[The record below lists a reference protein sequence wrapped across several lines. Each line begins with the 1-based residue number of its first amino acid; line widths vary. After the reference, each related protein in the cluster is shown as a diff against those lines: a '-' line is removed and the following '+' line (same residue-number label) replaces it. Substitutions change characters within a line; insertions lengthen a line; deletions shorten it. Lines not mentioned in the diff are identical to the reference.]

1 VSDPRARARELARAS
16 IARGD
21 GTGWFE
27 TLYAESERDGFRISW
42 VDLEPNP
49 YLVGWLRRRPAPLT
63 GRAIVVGCG
72 YGDDS
77 ELLSAAGLDVTAFD
91 IAPSAIARC
100 HARFPESNVRYEVAD
115 AVNPPARWHR
125 SFDFV
130 FEAYTV
136 QVLTGGARG
145 VCARSIGSFV
155 APGGTL
161 LVVAR
166 SRRPDD
172 PEGQMPWPL
181 TRAELEAFS
190 APGLEMTHLEEVLEP
205 GDPPIPRFVAEF
217 VAGR

>member
-1 VSDPRARARELARAS
+1 MSDPRARARELARQS
-16 IARGD
+16 IAHGD
-21 GTGWFE
+21 VTGWFE

-49 YLVGWLRRRPAPLT
+49 YLVEWLRRRSAPPI

-91 IAPSAIARC
+91 VAPSAIARC

-115 AVNPPARWHR
+115 ALNAPTLWQRG
-125 SFDFV
+125 FDFV

-136 QVLTGGARG
+136 QVLTGEARR
-145 VCARSIGSFV
+145 VCARSIGNFV

-166 SRRPDD
+166 SRRPGD

-181 TRAELEAFS
+181 TRAELEAFA
-190 APGLEMTHLEEVLEP
+190 APGLEMTQLEEVLEP
-205 GDPPIPRFVAEF
+205 GDPPVPRFVAEF